1 MNSPLRQQYPEI
13 WQTPVLVT
21 WSICW
26 KISGSNLA
34 PSSASTRRWGQ
45 LICSAASSWS
55 VWQSD
60 NLTIWQSD
68 NQTRARRTSKNVD
81 EQPTIGSVYGG
92 GGVNLKRAHFSHQGK
107 EIHRRNL
114 QAWVPRELPTSG
126 ARRDDKTLF
135 NFKLRPNIA
144 WYWLVDCPTIWSL
157 WYPDDLRNIVQQC
170 CMIMVHPEVL
180 CRPLSRSTSAVSL
193 LSKRWLKPAIPH
205 RGESHIRSAWCI
217 SNSHSCL
224 ENEHVRIDITWR
236 WRSLEVVTLWIE
248 LPLCWCTP
256 SQFCILYL
264 FFHLPNFVFQIF
276 YFPFHLFTL
285 AS

>member
-81 EQPTIGSVYGG
+81 EQPTIGSVYGD

-205 RGESHIRSAWCI
+205 RGESHIRSALSI
-217 SNSHSCL
+217 SNSHLCL
-224 ENEHVRIDITWR
+224 ENYLGNTDRHHLAMKEFGGCNTLDRAS
-236 WRSLEVVTLWIE
+236 SLLVYTFPILYFVFIFS
-248 LPLCWCTP
+248 P
-256 SQFCILYL
+256 SKFCISDFL
-264 FFHLPNFVFQIF
+264 FSFS
-276 YFPFHLFTL
+276 PFHPC
-285 AS
+285 